1 MLYTSTAVYVLGER
15 GAWRGVER
23 RKPPYRP
30 SSGMVRRTTA
40 VILFYF
46 IFVRYTLPFLWRS
59 SAFFAAVLLLYY
71 YRTHIVGSW
80 VVGYVFLLRAVLYY
94 CCTTFCC
101 CAAVVRGAGGG
112 SVRGCVHGFVG
123 GFSFVRS
130 VFFFPRYTG
139 PALASFGAPL
149 H

>member
-101 CAAVVRGAGGG
+101 CTAVVRGGWVDRFVAMSTG
-112 SVRGCVHGFVG
+112 SCI
-123 GFSFVRS
+123 FSFAIS
-130 VFFFPRYTG
+130 VPRYTG
-139 PALASFGAPL
+139 PALA
-149 H
+149 